1 LACNNRP
8 SRGAIGGD
16 LAGFGSDRAPNDQR
30 MIPAPPVLR
39 RIMRRGRF
47 ILRTPVMRTTFT
59 RTPFVRIWLAIAGL
73 SALGGCAAD
82 IPVEQPTMYHSM
94 AEAGARLDPEAAASM
109 ISLYRNNNG
118 LAAVAIDPELMKLAE
133 GQSQAMASRNKL
145 DHDVKAPLPKRLQA
159 AGYPAT
165 LAVENVSAGY
175 HTLAEAFSGWRDSP
189 PHRANMLQ
197 GGVTRMG
204 IAASYAPNTK
214 YKVFWTLILASTE
227 PRDAPGRRGPSAL
240 LAN

>member
-1 LACNNRP
+1 MRAWV
-8 SRGAIGGD
+8 AI
-16 LAGFGSDRAPNDQR
+16 
-30 MIPAPPVLR
+30 I
-39 RIMRRGRF
+39 
-47 ILRTPVMRTTFT
+47 ILLT
-59 RTPFVRIWLAIAGL
+59 
-73 SALGGCAAD
+73 LGGCAAD
-82 IPVEQPTMYHSM
+82 VPIEQPSMYFNM
-94 AEAGARLDPEAAASM
+94 AEGAKLDAQAAATM
-109 ISLYRNNNG
+109 ISLYRKNNG
-118 LAAVAIDPELMKLAE
+118 LPGVVIDPELMKVAE
-133 GQSQAMASRNKL
+133 AQSQVMASRNKL

-197 GGVTRMG
+197 SGVTKMG

-227 PRDAPGRRGPSAL
+227 PRDTPGIRLPSAV